1 MPNELAT
8 VVQWVPYN
16 PAKKI
21 AKLREEICCL
31 QKGEQTVRAKEEIL
45 SLQKELEH
53 IYMDEEIYWRQ
64 RCKNPWAQEGDR
76 NTLYFHSKANRRQRK
91 NKIPGLQNNLGEWCE
106 KVEDVENII
115 TRYFG
120 ELFQSSHP
128 ASDLMDEIW
137 EDLAPVVTPAMNQQL
152 TAPFVPP
159 EVILAL
165 SQMSTLKS
173 PGPDGL
179 SAVFFQKY
187 WHIIGTDI
195 CPCVLDFL
203 NNNHLPRMLNFTFI
217 VLIPKVPTPKRIT
230 EFCPISLCNVIYK
243 LGSEVLANRVKPF
256 LNDLISQTQSAFVPQ
271 RLITDNVLV
280 AFEVNHFLK
289 CRTRELDVSK
299 AYDRIEWCFLLL
311 KMGFH
316 ATFVNTIMLS
326 ITTLT
331 YSCLPNGKQFGALQP
346 ARGLRQ
352 GDPLLPY
359 LFICC
364 AEVFIRMV
372 EAAVAQGRLHG
383 IRVAPIIS
391 NLCFADDTV
400 LFCQASVAEAEAEE
414 VVRILEKYAQA
425 SGQLIN
431 LEKSSMVFSPGTP
444 SELRLAIQGVLGIQV
459 VDKFEKYL
467 GMPAVVGHS
476 KKEVF
481 SFLKD

>member
-1 MPNELAT
+1 
-8 VVQWVPYN
+8 
-16 PAKKI
+16 
-21 AKLREEICCL
+21 
-31 QKGEQTVRAKEEIL
+31 
-45 SLQKELEH
+45 
-53 IYMDEEIYWRQ
+53 
-64 RCKNPWAQEGDR
+64 
-76 NTLYFHSKANRRQRK
+76 
-91 NKIPGLQNNLGEWCE
+91 
-106 KVEDVENII
+106 
-115 TRYFG
+115 
-120 ELFQSSHP
+120 
-128 ASDLMDEIW
+128 
-137 EDLAPVVTPAMNQQL
+137 
-152 TAPFVPP
+152 
-159 EVILAL
+159 
-165 SQMSTLKS
+165 MSTLKS

-195 CPCVLDFL
+195 CSCVLDFL

-217 VLIPKVPTPKRIT
+217 ALIPKVPTPKRIT

-243 LGSEVLANRVKPF
+243 LGSKVLANLVKPF
-256 LNDLISQTQSAFVPQ
+256 LNDLISQKQSAFVP
-271 RLITDNVLV
+271 RHLITDIVWV
-280 AFEVNHFLK
+280 AFEVNQFLR

-299 AYDRIEWCFLLL
+299 AYDKIEWCFLLL

-316 ATFVNTIMLS
+316 ATFINTIMLS
-326 ITTLT
+326 ITTVS
-331 YSCLPNGKQFGALQP
+331 YSFLLNGKQFGALQP

-352 GDPLLPY
+352 GDPLSPY

-372 EAAVAQGRLHG
+372 EAAVAHGRLHG
-383 IRVAPIIS
+383 IRVAPTAPIIS

-400 LFCQASVAEAEAEE
+400 LFCQALVAEVEE

-444 SELRLAIQGVLGIQV
+444 SELRLAIQGVLGIHI